1 MSARSLTASLAVSF
15 LIESTKPGGAA
26 ISGTKP
32 AYIRRLLADKLIEPA
47 GIVFQ
52 PYWSG
57 SRGARAVQ
65 MFKATPKGREQ
76 AKGAFN
82 G

>member
-1 MSARSLTASLAVSF
+1 MSTRSLTRTLAVSF
-15 LIESTKPGGAA
+15 LLEATKPGGAA
-26 ISGTKP
+26 VSGTKP
-32 AYIRRLLADKLIEPA
+32 AYIRHLLNNGLIEPA

-52 PYWSG
+52 PYWPG

-65 MFKATPKGREQ
+65 MFKATPKGHEKAR
-76 AKGAFN
+76 GSSN